1 MPWQI
6 AAKLHDYLQWIWEL
20 AVEHRHNIV
29 DPVPRPHFSHSLSEK
44 CSLGIT
50 HPQTT
55 LFTEWAWKIWSRLC
69 STATAYHI
77 PRPYFSLGGC
87 ETCGLPHMRL
97 ATIPIFV
104 VAMPIHTCTRCE
116 NVHKIC
122 SAAIHNKTQKF
133 CVDKFVDCEMKW
145 NDCL

>member
-1 MPWQI
+1 MIKPYLVKCMPWQI
-6 AAKLHDYLQWIWEL
+6 AAKT
-20 AVEHRHNIV
+20 HRLFTV
-29 DPVPRPHFSHSLSEK
+29 DLRVSCRTWTQYSLVPTHSLSEM
-44 CSLGIT
+44 CGLGIT

-87 ETCGLPHMRL
+87 ETSGLPHMRL

-104 VAMPIHTCTRCE
+104 IAMPIHTCTRCE

-122 SAAIHNKTQKF
+122 SAAIHNKTQIWPRN
-133 CVDKFVDCEMKW
+133 FV
-145 NDCL
+145 